1 MAPPP
6 SVHLPVE
13 QNVKELPLFRYA
25 RDLFSFYDIYKNSMA
40 IFPLIFFATTKTRAE
55 PPKLQ
60 IFLRVTCSQLLYELY
75 LVFNQLYYCHGS
87 NVLKESLLE
96 KSIIT

>member
-1 MAPPP
+1 M
-6 SVHLPVE
+6 
-13 QNVKELPLFRYA
+13 KELPLFRYA

-87 NVLKESLLE
+87 NVLKEGLLE

>member
-6 SVHLPVE
+6 LVHLPVE
-13 QNVKELPLFRYA
+13 QNVRELPLFRYA
-25 RDLFSFYDIYKNSMA
+25 RDLFSFYDINKNWIA
-40 IFPLIFFATTKTRAE
+40 IFPLVFFATTKTRAE

-60 IFLRVTCSQLLYELY
+60 IFVRVTCSQLLHELY

-87 NVLKESLLE
+87 NISKENFLE

>member
-1 MAPPP
+1 M
-6 SVHLPVE
+6 
-13 QNVKELPLFRYA
+13 KELPLFRYA

-40 IFPLIFFATTKTRAE
+40 IFPLVFFATTKTRAE